1 MKPYSEMTMAELAAE
16 LVAIRAVQAW
26 RRAQRE
32 AAILA
37 TAIATGMTV
46 A

>member
-1 MKPYSEMTMAELAAE
+1 MNPYAHMTLAELEAELA
-16 LVAIRAVQAW
+16 AIRAVQQW
-26 RRAQRE
+26 RHEQRE

-37 TAIATGMTV
+37 DAIAAGMTV